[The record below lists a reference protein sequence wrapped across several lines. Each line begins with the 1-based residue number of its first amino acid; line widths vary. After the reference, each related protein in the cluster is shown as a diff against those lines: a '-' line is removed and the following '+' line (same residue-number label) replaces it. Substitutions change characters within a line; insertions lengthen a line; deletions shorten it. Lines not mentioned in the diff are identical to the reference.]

1 MVLTDGWIT
10 HTHYLAVAGFALM
23 IYSMWRMIMKT
34 DEDDEFD
41 RIEREQAQGWRKRQI
56 EDLKPKTGE
65 EFYNELRNG
74 VLEEVALE
82 FEKMRNG
89 GDTVASFAIY
99 VRSMKR

>member
-23 IYSMWRMIMKT
+23 IYSMWRMTMKT
-34 DEDDEFD
+34 PEDEAFE
-41 RIEREQAQGWRKRQI
+41 EMEKALGWRKRQI
-56 EDLKPKTGE
+56 VQRQLSDE
-65 EFYNELRNG
+65 ENIARNV
-74 VLEEVALE
+74 VLEEIATA
-82 FEKMRNG
+82 FDKMRNG